1 MRLSR
6 SVVARNSSEKITKSN
21 KRACAS
27 YTMYNLDKYNHYV
40 LVCTAINWITLA
52 MGNSTYAME
61 SVRLEPL
68 PARRVKAGKAV
79 TFTCSLYEGDNV
91 SFFWSKNGVILKTGD
106 RIDISATRYSATLSI
121 RGVKPSDAGDYLCVG
136 RNAVSE
142 EKATAKLQVEG
153 AYLTKARKDFSIICV
168 LFKG

>member
-1 MRLSR
+1 MVNDRTSTSTLQWR
-6 SVVARNSSEKITKSN
+6 TLQSVW
-21 KRACAS
+21 
-27 YTMYNLDKYNHYV
+27 LYV
-40 LVCTAINWITLA
+40 NCISCCL
-52 MGNSTYAME
+52 E

>member
-1 MRLSR
+1 MVNDRTSTSTLQWR
-6 SVVARNSSEKITKSN
+6 TLQSVW
-21 KRACAS
+21 
-27 YTMYNLDKYNHYV
+27 LYV
-40 LVCTAINWITLA
+40 NCISCCL
-52 MGNSTYAME
+52 E

-68 PARRVKAGKAV
+68 PARRVKTGKTV

-91 SFFWSKNGVILKTGD
+91 SFFWSKNGAILKTGD

-153 AYLTKARKDFSIICV
+153 AYLTKTRKDFSIICV
-168 LFKG
+168 LFRG